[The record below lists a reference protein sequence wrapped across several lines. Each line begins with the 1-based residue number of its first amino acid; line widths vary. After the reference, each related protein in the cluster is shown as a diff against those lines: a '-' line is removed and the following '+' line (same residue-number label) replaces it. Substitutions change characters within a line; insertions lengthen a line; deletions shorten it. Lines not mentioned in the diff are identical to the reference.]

1 LKIEVFIMDTLLLIN
16 GPNLNML
23 GIREV
28 AKYGQTSLPEIEDSM
43 KIKAGKLGFSLKTYQ
58 SNSESGLVGFIQNEG
73 LKAKGL
79 VINAGAYTHTSIA
92 IRDAILSVGIPFVE
106 VHMSNIFARE
116 EFRTFSYLSGIALGI
131 ISGFGKF
138 SYDLGLE
145 AIADYIK
152 RGANG

>member
-1 LKIEVFIMDTLLLIN
+1 MDNLLLIN

-28 AKYGQTSLPEIEDSM
+28 TKYGQTSLPEIEDSM

-58 SNSESGLVGFIQNEG
+58 SNSESDLVGFIQNEG
-73 LKAKGL
+73 LRAKGL
-79 VINAGAYTHTSIA
+79 VLNAGAYTHTSIA

-116 EFRTFSYLSGIALGI
+116 EFRTVSYLSGIAVGI

-138 SYDLGLE
+138 SYELGLE

-152 RGANG
+152 RGDNG

>member
-1 LKIEVFIMDTLLLIN
+1 MDTLLLIN